1 MSISDRAPVLRSIVI
16 LSFAAIF
23 SACEATA
30 PTLDTA
36 GEQTFDGLYPVSGSS
51 ADYAWARDDI
61 DLSVYTRIRL
71 QPVGIEYRPGGESG
85 RTWASRST
93 FAHYEVTDEQKERF
107 ERVVMEVFADEL
119 KKSERF
125 ELTDET
131 GPDVLLIRG
140 ALLDVVSYVPPE
152 RAGRSEVFL
161 SRVGEAT
168 IVLEIRDS
176 ITEAILVRAIDSGV
190 AEGTA
195 DTFTRSN
202 RASNTAEVRRL
213 VRGWASRLR
222 ERLDEFGGTPE

>member
-1 MSISDRAPVLRSIVI
+1 MSISDRAPVLRSFVI
-16 LSFAAIF
+16 LAVAAVF

-30 PTLDTA
+30 PTVVTA
-36 GEQTFDGLYPVSGSS
+36 AEQTFDGLYPVTGTN

-61 DLSVYTRIRL
+61 DLSVYTKIRL

-107 ERVVMEVFADEL
+107 ARVVMEVFTEEL
-119 KKSERF
+119 GESERF

-140 ALLDVVSYVPPE
+140 ALLDVVSYVPPD

-168 IVLEIRDS
+168 LVLEIRDS

-190 AEGTA
+190 AEGVA
-195 DTFTRSN
+195 DQFTRSN

-213 VRGWASRLR
+213 VRSWASTLR
-222 ERLDEFGGTPE
+222 ERLDEFADHTE